1 MIQRG
6 IVTPDRTTLIAS
18 THRSYSIGEKSH
30 RGEGRADGERILQQ
44 SREQSRRFVSFD
56 MAEVASRNNAV
67 ISAVLLGAIAGAS
80 GLPFQLESY
89 RRAIRDGGIAVDRN
103 LAAFDASVKSA
114 REAADGSS
122 NKTVAPATPSVERIP
137 EALRKR
143 IESELP
149 PAAQSNATHGV
160 ARLIDYQDAAYAK
173 QYLDS
178 LQRIAALEPDA
189 AGAGKLTAEV
199 ARGLALWMSFEDTI
213 RVADL
218 KTRSDRKRR
227 VLAAT
232 MARPGQLVH
241 VVEFMSPRVEEICGT
256 LPAGM
261 GRAMRASRRWS
272 SLISRVCGGRQL
284 RTSTVSGYLL
294 LRSLSG
300 LRRWRRGTLRFTE
313 EHARIA
319 RWLDQV
325 AAMARKNYDVAVELA
340 GSPAPRARLRGYVRA
355 RTARF
360 RAIVPNGDATGR
372 QAGWRAG
379 AQAAA
384 CSRDGWHMKR
394 IVCLGGGPAG
404 LYSAIL
410 LQEGAAARQRRGA
423 TSATARTTP
432 SAGAWCSP
440 TRPWKDSRTSIASRT
455 TPSSAASTIGTTS
468 TCTSRGSGSA
478 PAAMD
483 SAASAASICST
494 CCRSV
499 PPTLGV
505 KQTFQ
510 HGDSGRRG
518 IRRRGP
524 GGCRRWREQ
533 LRRAL
538 TRRSSSL
545 TSTCASAASSGSAPK
560 QHFPAFTFAFEQTE
574 HGWFQIHAYQFSA
587 RLSTVIVETREE
599 TWQAH
604 GLDRFNTDQ
613 SIAFCEQ
620 LFAHYLGGHSLM
632 SNAQASARLGLA
644 QFQSRAVRALAPRQ
658 YRPDR
663 RCRTHGAFRHRLG
676 HQARHGRCRVAGRSV
691 AHATDVSRR
700 ARLAIRRSAA
710 SKHSNCR
717 APRAIA
723 WSGSRTSP
731 LRAPRAGAVC
741 LQPAHRQPAHRACQ
755 PAHARRDVSVE
766 RYERD
771 SPRAAARMDAASA
784 DVPAVPAC
792 ATWSW

>member
-1 MIQRG
+1 MASRPISLTLAALGGQGGGVVSGWLTEVAKHEGHLVQATSVPGVAQRTGATIYYLEFFPEAALPKDGRRPVMALMPSPGDVDIVVASELIEAGRMILRG
-6 IVTPDRTTLIAS
+6 LVTPDRTTLIAS

-325 AAMARKNYDVAVELA
+325 AAMARKNYDVALELA
-340 GSPAPRARLRGYVRA
+340 ALQHLVRGYGDTFERGLHA
-355 RTARF
+355 FERLSQTATQLADR
-360 RAIVPNGDATGR
+360 PD
-372 QAGWRAG
+372 G
-379 AQAAA
+379 AQEL
-384 CSRDGWHMKR
+384 KR
-394 IVCLGGGPAG
+394 LHALEMV
-404 LYSAIL
+404 
-410 LQEGAAARQRRGA
+410 
-423 TSATARTTP
+423 
-432 SAGAWCSP
+432 
-440 TRPWKDSRTSIASRT
+440 
-455 TPSSAASTIGTTS
+455 
-468 TCTSRGSGSA
+468 
-478 PAAMD
+478 
-483 SAASAASICST
+483 
-494 CCRSV
+494 
-499 PPTLGV
+499 
-505 KQTFQ
+505 
-510 HGDSGRRG
+510 G
-518 IRRRGP
+518 I
-524 GGCRRWREQ
+524 
-533 LRRAL
+533 
-538 TRRSSSL
+538 
-545 TSTCASAASSGSAPK
+545 
-560 QHFPAFTFAFEQTE
+560 
-574 HGWFQIHAYQFSA
+574 
-587 RLSTVIVETREE
+587 
-599 TWQAH
+599 
-604 GLDRFNTDQ
+604 
-613 SIAFCEQ
+613 
-620 LFAHYLGGHSLM
+620 
-632 SNAQASARLGLA
+632 
-644 QFQSRAVRALAPRQ
+644 
-658 YRPDR
+658 
-663 RCRTHGAFRHRLG
+663 
-676 HQARHGRCRVAGRSV
+676 
-691 AHATDVSRR
+691 
-700 ARLAIRRSAA
+700 
-710 SKHSNCR
+710 
-717 APRAIA
+717 
-723 WSGSRTSP
+723 
-731 LRAPRAGAVC
+731 
-741 LQPAHRQPAHRACQ
+741 
-755 PAHARRDVSVE
+755 
-766 RYERD
+766 
-771 SPRAAARMDAASA
+771 
-784 DVPAVPAC
+784 
-792 ATWSW
+792 